1 MALGAH
7 PGEVMRMILKEVLWM
22 GAIGIAIAAPVWV
35 AAARLLQSQLYG
47 VTTHDPL
54 TLVASV
60 LVLAVVAAAAGFV
73 PAFRAARVDPIS
85 AIRYE

>member
-1 MALGAH
+1 
-7 PGEVMRMILKEVLWM
+7 MILKEVLWM
-22 GAIGIAIAAPVWV
+22 GAIGMAIAAAVWI

-47 VTTHDPL
+47 ITTNDPF
-54 TLVASV
+54 TLLVSV
-60 LVLAVVAAAAGFV
+60 LVIAVVAAVAGFV